1 MDYKKSFLIPSLSAL
16 VEITGGQPLDRW
28 KINRQSPPNK
38 RLSFKALIN
47 LGPKGWY
54 SASYTSIIQR
64 CVFYIPGI
72 YISRNIWNVHIKQ
85 NIDSSL
91 DNHITKT
98 AWTTIFI
105 TPYVSIF
112 ESIKTQ
118 QQINPKYNNLSLV
131 CSTISGL
138 SLFLITFFPFD
149 KKLIL
154 HIIFASLIFI
164 CLAVWVISFMISRN
178 KIDSEI
184 EFRGQNLNEIRRKVV
199 FFGVFSFIFMIVF
212 VSLRMQSVGAIGEWC
227 LMIAGQIQTLTFIPN
242 LNNEK

>member
-1 MDYKKSFLIPSLSAL
+1 MQLPQNLIS
-16 VEITGGQPLDRW
+16 D
-28 KINRQSPPNK
+28 KILRII
-38 RLSFKALIN
+38 LI
-47 LGPKGWY
+47 LGVCMVLG
-54 SASYTSIIQR
+54 TSIITQIMLQTGENVR
-64 CVFYIPGI
+64 ANSVDLSDQVPGSDDYFNSLALFPDGLPPFISSGGVYSPEITIFNIGFKIAGVLFILIGLEVFL
-72 YISRNIWNVHIKQ
+72 RTA
-85 NIDSSL
+85 SSL
-91 DNHITKT
+91 NLEDKK
-98 AWTTIFI
+98 
-105 TPYVSIF
+105 
-112 ESIKTQ
+112 ER
-118 QQINPKYNNLSLV
+118 KYNNLSLV

-184 EFRGQNLNEIRRKVV
+184 EFRGQNLNEIRRKIV

-212 VSLRMQSVGAIGEWC
+212 VSLRMQSIGAIGEWC
-227 LMIAGQIQTLTFIPN
+227 LMIAGQVQTLTFIPN

>member
-1 MDYKKSFLIPSLSAL
+1 M
-16 VEITGGQPLDRW
+16 V
-28 KINRQSPPNK
+28 
-38 RLSFKALIN
+38 
-47 LGPKGWY
+47 LG
-54 SASYTSIIQR
+54 TSIITQIMLQTGENVR
-64 CVFYIPGI
+64 ANSVDLSDQVPGSDDYFNSLVLFPDGLPPFISSGGVYSPEITIFNIGFKIAGVLFILIGLEVFL
-72 YISRNIWNVHIKQ
+72 RTA
-85 NIDSSL
+85 SSL
-91 DNHITKT
+91 NLEDKK
-98 AWTTIFI
+98 
-105 TPYVSIF
+105 
-112 ESIKTQ
+112 ER
-118 QQINPKYNNLSLV
+118 KYNNLSLV

-212 VSLRMQSVGAIGEWC
+212 VSLRMQSIGAIGEWC
-227 LMIAGQIQTLTFIPN
+227 LMIAGQVQTLTFIPN

>member
-1 MDYKKSFLIPSLSAL
+1 M
-16 VEITGGQPLDRW
+16 V
-28 KINRQSPPNK
+28 
-38 RLSFKALIN
+38 
-47 LGPKGWY
+47 LG
-54 SASYTSIIQR
+54 TSIITQIMLQTGENVR
-64 CVFYIPGI
+64 ANSVDLSDQVPGSDDYFNSLVLFPDGLPPFISSGGVYSPEITIFNIGFKIAGVLFILIGLEVFL
-72 YISRNIWNVHIKQ
+72 RTA
-85 NIDSSL
+85 SSL
-91 DNHITKT
+91 NLEDKK
-98 AWTTIFI
+98 
-105 TPYVSIF
+105 
-112 ESIKTQ
+112 ER
-118 QQINPKYNNLSLV
+118 KYNNLSLV